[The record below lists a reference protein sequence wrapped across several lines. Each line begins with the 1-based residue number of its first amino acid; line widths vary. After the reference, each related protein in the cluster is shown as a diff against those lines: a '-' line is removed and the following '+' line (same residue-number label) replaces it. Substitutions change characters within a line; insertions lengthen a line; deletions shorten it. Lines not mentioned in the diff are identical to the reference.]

1 MELSEE
7 DSEKDREVYNKIL
20 VQHYGDINSW
30 ETDHLM
36 HFNAMFD
43 AVMWVY
49 ECDLSNNAQ
58 IIDSRIKEI
67 DDLIYE
73 KKTQLVSLGLEADKL
88 FALANKVLQKEGL
101 EPDEKFCIAKK
112 LRGDGLNL
120 TGELP
125 KMMQEHQNLL
135 QEYRNV
141 VEGGVDNIRTFI
153 SKKRVGRPRSNII
166 YHWMQHLELELGS
179 KQKAAD
185 YVSDS
190 IMADSSII
198 IGSKKPDTLKREY
211 RRYCKAKGEG

>member
-1 MELSEE
+1 MELSEEDSEE

-58 IIDSRIKEI
+58 IRDSRIKEI

-88 FALANKVLQKEGL
+88 FALANKVLHMEGL
-101 EPDEKFCIAKK
+101 ELDEKIFLYEKSM
-112 LRGDGLNL
+112 DEGLNL
-120 TGELP
+120 MGEIQNL
-125 KMMQEHQNLL
+125 MQEYQNVMG
-135 QEYRNV
+135 ERI
-141 VEGGVDNIRTFI
+141 DNPRAFI
-153 SKKRVGRPRSNII
+153 PKKPVGRPSSKII
-166 YHWMQHLELELGS
+166 YRWMEHLELELGS